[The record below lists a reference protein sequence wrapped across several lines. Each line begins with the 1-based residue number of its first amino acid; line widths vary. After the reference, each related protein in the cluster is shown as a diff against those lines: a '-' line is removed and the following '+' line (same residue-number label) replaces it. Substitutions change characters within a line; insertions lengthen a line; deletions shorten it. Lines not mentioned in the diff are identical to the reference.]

1 MEKIFRATALAR
13 LSVVSGESPKDV
25 SVRFEIK
32 RSSGGMEPL
41 VEASVPTVTPGDQ
54 VHIVAENNS
63 RGLVDIN
70 VLYLGSDYS
79 ITHMDAQRLVSG
91 ARIEEPLLAFTDS
104 SFGTERMIAVVTEAP
119 PLSEVEDLSF
129 LEQDKVPTATR
140 AAGGA
145 SDFAAVLSDIG
156 LAPATRSVVRLKD
169 QSGPKNAVMIYP
181 IETVPLP

>member
-1 MEKIFRATALAR
+1 
-13 LSVVSGESPKDV
+13 
-25 SVRFEIK
+25 
-32 RSSGGMEPL
+32 
-41 VEASVPTVTPGDQ
+41 
-54 VHIVAENNS
+54 
-63 RGLVDIN
+63 
-70 VLYLGSDYS
+70 
-79 ITHMDAQRLVSG
+79 
-91 ARIEEPLLAFTDS
+91 
-104 SFGTERMIAVVTEAP
+104 MIAVVTEAP

-129 LEQDKVPTATR
+129 LEQGKVPMATR